1 MARDLTAGM
10 TSAIVAP
17 VVAPVFLFFADFPS
31 GAVRAWTGFG
41 NLTFDGDTYI
51 GVGDFGGVERVDES
65 TDLRAN
71 GCRFTLSGIPSSL
84 LSAALA
90 DDYQGRTC
98 SLFLG
103 VLDLS
108 SGALIADPYQ
118 VFSGRMDV
126 MTIEDG
132 ADTASIG
139 LDAENR
145 LIDLYRPRETRYT
158 NEEQQTLFA
167 GDVGLEYVTGLQE
180 KPINWGT
187 ASTVSA
193 ASTDVPDRLSDYAD

>member
-84 LSAALA
+84 LSAALS

-158 NEEQQTLFA
+158 NEEQQTLFRRRRW
-167 GDVGLEYVTGLQE
+167 
-180 KPINWGT
+180 P
-187 ASTVSA
+187 
-193 ASTDVPDRLSDYAD
+193 

>member
-10 TSAIVAP
+10 SSAIVAP

-41 NLTFDGDTYI
+41 NLTYDGDTYI

-90 DDYQGRTC
+90 DEYQGRAC
-98 SLFLG
+98 FLLLG

-108 SGALIADPYQ
+108 TGALIADPYQ
-118 VFSGRMDV
+118 VFGGRMDV

-132 ADTASIG
+132 ADTGIIG

-145 LIDLYRPRETRYT
+145 LIDLFRSRETRYT
-158 NEEQQTLFA
+158 DEEQRTLFA
-167 GDVGLEYVTGLQE
+167 GDVGLEYVAGLQE

-187 ASTVSA
+187 ASPVSA
-193 ASTDVPDRLSDYAD
+193 AGTNPPTTSNEFAD